1 MKMIENIIDYR
12 RTYKNWIRLGYYYKI
27 KKSQLFTI
35 ELRNGEKLTVPKELV
50 SIIKMLIKMGKSN
63 GGFQFDLTSGIFTFP
78 YDQKNVRIKLY
89 ADNKVNGE
97 FTSFLGDYNFLQP
110 IKDNT
115 VIDIGMNIAD
125 SSIWFAINEASFVIG
140 LEPYKYSYEMALANI
155 EINDLKGKILP
166 LHAGYGEDGIIE
178 VEDKVSDIGSVLE
191 EHKGGIK
198 ISLWSLS
205 KLLEQYQDNI
215 SGELLLKMDCEGCEY
230 NILYENESVLKKFSR
245 IIIEYHNGYNELK
258 TKLENSGFSVKYT
271 KPHVFIDKFTNIHYV
286 QGYLYAIRKD

>member
-155 EINDLKGKILP
+155 EINDLKVKILP
-166 LHAGYGEDGIIE
+166 LHAGYGRDGIIE

-191 EHKGGIK
+191 EHKGGLK
-198 ISLWSLS
+198 IPLWSLS
-205 KLLEQYQDNI
+205 KLLEQYQYNI

-230 NILYENESVLKKFSR
+230 NILYENESVLKKFNR

-271 KPHVFIDKFTNIHYV
+271 EPHVWVDKFTNIHYV
-286 QGYLYAIRKD
+286 QGYLYAIKKD